1 MATKFPDICP
11 QSRQLTAGK
20 YAVKRFQAYSG
31 ATTTRLYG
39 DKPFDAQ
46 MRLRYLLN
54 DEQMA
59 EFLKSY
65 HQSKGGAGVINLP
78 ASIYGGIDDVLKAQ
92 IKDYSWRWQAPPQI
106 EGVMSGL
113 SRIQVSLIGT
123 LDA

>member
-11 QSRQLTAGK
+11 QRRSITAGK
-20 YAVKRFQAYSG
+20 YPVKRFTAYSG
-31 ATTTRLYG
+31 ASTTRLYG
-39 DKPFDAQ
+39 SKPFDAQ
-46 MRLRYLLN
+46 MKLGYLLD

-65 HQSKGGAGVINLP
+65 HLSKGGAGVIKLP
-78 ASIYGGIDDVLKAQ
+78 DSVYGGIDPALRAQ
-92 IKDYSWRWQAPPQI
+92 IKSYSWRWEAPPQL
-106 EGVMSGL
+106 ESVKSGL